1 MEGEGLSKFGAK
13 QDDARLQGSL
23 ETNQNDPVALPHIVM
38 EDTITLYSWL
48 HSACNVGHT
57 DLVM

>member
-13 QDDARLQGSL
+13 QDEARLQEGL
-23 ETNQNDPVALPHIVM
+23 ETNQNDPVALHHM
-38 EDTITLYSWL
+38 EDTITMYSWI
-48 HSACNVGHT
+48 HSPCNVVHT